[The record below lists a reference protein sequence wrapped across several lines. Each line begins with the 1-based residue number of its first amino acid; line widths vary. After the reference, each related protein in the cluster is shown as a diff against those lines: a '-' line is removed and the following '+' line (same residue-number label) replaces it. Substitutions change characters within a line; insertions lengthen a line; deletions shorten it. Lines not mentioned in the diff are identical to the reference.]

1 MWHVVAPTYW
11 FQELDL
17 PTKYDQ
23 IFHTL
28 DWTHIWICKGCI
40 HSIYCIYISEEKDRF
55 IYAFVFLDI
64 LFVYLKKLFYI

>member
-23 IFHTL
+23 IFYTL
-28 DWTHIWICKGCI
+28 DWTL
-40 HSIYCIYISEEKDRF
+40 IYRFVKDVYI
-55 IYAFVFLDI
+55 VFTVYTYRKKKIDLYMH
-64 LFVYLKKLFYI
+64 LFF